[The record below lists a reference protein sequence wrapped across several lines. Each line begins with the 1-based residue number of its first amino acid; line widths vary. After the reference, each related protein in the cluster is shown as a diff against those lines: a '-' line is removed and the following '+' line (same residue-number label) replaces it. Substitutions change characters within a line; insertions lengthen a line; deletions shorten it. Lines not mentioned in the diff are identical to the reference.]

1 MTSLDKLERIDWN
14 EMSRRGLIKRINKEI
29 LHPLGLAMTRDVE
42 SGRSD
47 YVLVSDDGCFVYED
61 VVIPSVNSN

>member
-1 MTSLDKLERIDWN
+1 MTPMSELERIDWN

-42 SGRSD
+42 TGCSNF
-47 YVLVSDDGCFVYED
+47 VVVSDDGPFVYEED
-61 VVIPSVNSN
+61 VIHSSNSI